1 MKFDWLSRL
10 VTFMSFTCVTTFL
23 FRQRVEWL
31 WNGVYLLSAIVL
43 IGVFIWKKEAFRHR
57 PWMILILL
65 CVNSGLSVVDNL
77 LKKSYGLSVKF
88 HEILYTLFSGD
99 PLQVGVQRSTVHCSG
114 PLSAEVD
121 FANQGLAVKDQYA
134 LVKPLDLDHLS
145 AQSLAHF
152 PGCVID
158 VNVALG
164 VDFP

>member
-1 MKFDWLSRL
+1 MPVNFVAEYDNGEPIRAALRGRVAHPKFSILNQPTKLRAP
-10 VTFMSFTCVTTFL
+10 FIHSFT
-23 FRQRVEWL
+23 
-31 WNGVYLLSAIVL
+31 
-43 IGVFIWKKEAFRHR
+43 
-57 PWMILILL
+57 
-65 CVNSGLSVVDNL
+65 
-77 LKKSYGLSVKF
+77 VKF
-88 HEILYTLFSGD
+88 HEILYTLFSRH
-99 PLQVGVQRSTVHCSG
+99 PLQVWVQRSTVHCSG

-145 AQSLAHF
+145 AQSLAHL